1 MPDRSAVSPRKL
13 PQQRRSQALVSA
25 VIEAAVRILKL
36 GREEALTT
44 RRVAEIAGASV
55 GSLYQY
61 FPNRDAIVRALID
74 SHVREMLARV
84 DEKMR
89 DAFCATC
96 PEEMV
101 RRFATGLVAAHTV
114 DLDRWQVIALQVLRF
129 GDLDANDEAWQMLD
143 ERARELVHRV
153 APELPVDEAA
163 RAAARLVFL
172 VRALLMDA
180 LTQRPDELR
189 DLRLTADITD
199 LILGYLGRL
208 RARHVAEHAAP
219 VTPG

>member
-1 MPDRSAVSPRKL
+1 M
-13 PQQRRSQALVSA
+13 
-25 VIEAAVRILKL
+25 IEAAVRILKH

-74 SHVREMLARV
+74 SHVREMLARL

-96 PEEMV
+96 PEEAV

-129 GDLDANDEAWQMLD
+129 GDLDASDEAWQLLN
-143 ERARELVHRV
+143 ERARELTHRV
-153 APELPVDEAA
+153 APELPADEAA
-163 RAAARLVFL
+163 RAAARLVLL

-189 DLRLTADITD
+189 DLRLTEDITD

-208 RARHVAEHAAP
+208 RERHVAEHAAP
-219 VTPG
+219 VAPG

>member
-1 MPDRSAVSPRKL
+1 MPDRSAVSPRKV

-25 VIEAAVRILKL
+25 VIEAAVRILKH

-129 GDLDANDEAWQMLD
+129 GDLDASDEAWQMLD
-143 ERARELVHRV
+143 DRARELVHRV
-153 APELPVDEAA
+153 APELPADEAA
-163 RAAARLVFL
+163 RAAARLVLL
-172 VRALLMDA
+172 VRTLLMDA

-199 LILGYLGRL
+199 LILGYIGRL
-208 RARHVAEHAAP
+208 RERHAKEHAAP
-219 VTPG
+219 ETPG

>member
-1 MPDRSAVSPRKL
+1 MPDRSAVSPRKV

-25 VIEAAVRILKL
+25 VIEAAVRILKH

-74 SHVREMLARV
+74 SHVREMLARL

-89 DAFCATC
+89 DALCATC

-101 RRFATGLVAAHTV
+101 RRFAMGLVAAHTV

-129 GDLDANDEAWQMLD
+129 GDLDANDEAWQMFN
-143 ERARELVHRV
+143 ERAQELVQRV
-153 APELPVDEAA
+153 APELPAEEAS
-163 RAAARLVFL
+163 RAAARLVLL
-172 VRALLMDA
+172 VRTLLMDA

-199 LILGYLGRL
+199 LILGYIGRL
-208 RARHVAEHAAP
+208 RERHAKEHAAP
-219 VTPG
+219 ETPG

>member
-1 MPDRSAVSPRKL
+1 MSNRSAVSPRKL
-13 PQQRRSQALVSA
+13 PQQRRSQALVHA
-25 VIEAAVRILKL
+25 VIEAAVRILKH

-74 SHVREMLARV
+74 SHVRNMLTRL
-84 DEKMR
+84 DEGMR
-89 DAFCATC
+89 DALCATC

-101 RRFATGLVAAHTV
+101 RRFATALVAAHAA
-114 DLDRWQVIALQVLRF
+114 DLDRWQVIALQILRI
-129 GDLDANDEAWQMLD
+129 GDLDANDEAWQILN

-153 APELPVDEAA
+153 APDLPAAEAS
-163 RAAARLVFL
+163 RAAARLVVL
-172 VRALLMDA
+172 VRAMLMDA

-189 DLRLTADITD
+189 DLRLIADITD
-199 LILGYLGRL
+199 LILGYIGRL
-208 RARHVAEHAAP
+208 RERHVTPTAP
-219 VTPG
+219 S